1 MYLLLGY
8 FGLNQKI
15 LANYSESAVIS
26 RSDNAKQGCEGLTL
40 GQMLAKSM
48 SQPQPL
54 LDFLHTLPPFI
65 AKAPPVIGVSEYAFA
80 KVVLQLDRQLT
91 NVSIDPR
98 LLKSPCEV
106 RAQVLEAIHD
116 AQEFRDRQVRAI
128 ISEHS
133 QVAKLSIWDVEGTL
147 LAVRNQ
153 QSEAL
158 RSVKGTGTGCNRL
171 VSVVRSQQNQIIGL
185 VLNSTNLCCRQ
196 ELERSILHAAQQG
209 YEEIHSLQKILP
221 FPRLITI

>member
-1 MYLLLGY
+1 
-8 FGLNQKI
+8 
-15 LANYSESAVIS
+15 
-26 RSDNAKQGCEGLTL
+26 
-40 GQMLAKSM
+40 M

-65 AKAPPVIGVSEYAFA
+65 AKAPPVIGVSEHAFV

-98 LLKSPCEV
+98 LLKSPREV
-106 RAQVLEAIHD
+106 RAQVLEAIQD

-147 LAVRNQ
+147 LAVRNR

-158 RSVKGTGTGCNRL
+158 RSVQGTGTGCNGL
-171 VSVVRSQQNQIIGL
+171 VSVARSQRNQITGL
-185 VLNSTNLCCRQ
+185 VLNSTNLCCRHKI
-196 ELERSILHAAQQG
+196 ERSIIHAAQQG
-209 YEEIHSLQKILP
+209 FYEIQRLYEMLP
-221 FPRLITI
+221 FPELAKI